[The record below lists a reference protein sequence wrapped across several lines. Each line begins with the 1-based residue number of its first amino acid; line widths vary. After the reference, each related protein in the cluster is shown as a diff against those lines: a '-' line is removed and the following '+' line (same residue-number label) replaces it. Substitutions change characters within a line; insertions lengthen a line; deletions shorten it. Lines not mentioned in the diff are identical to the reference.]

1 MSKSLRLQAAM
12 AAAMMQNPGMLVG
25 DPIIGTSPKSLDP
38 LLFPTNI
45 EPIGGTR
52 KVGNGKAKKKARK
65 AKKQNRKSSRK
76 K

>member
-12 AAAMMQNPGMLVG
+12 AAAMMQSSTLVG
-25 DPIIGTSPKSLDP
+25 DPIIGASPKSLDP
-38 LLFPTNI
+38 LLFPAHI

-52 KVGNGKAKKKARK
+52 KVGNGKDKKKARK